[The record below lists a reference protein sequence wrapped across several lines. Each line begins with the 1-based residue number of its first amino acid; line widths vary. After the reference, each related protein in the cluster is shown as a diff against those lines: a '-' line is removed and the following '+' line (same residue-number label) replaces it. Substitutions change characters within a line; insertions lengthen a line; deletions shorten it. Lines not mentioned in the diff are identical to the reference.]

1 MILGSKASFS
11 FNPSTEEIKAYVA
24 KKKGDKVKDL
34 VRYYITEEEKQKA
47 QRELI
52 YAESSMS
59 VEKRNTVGDAS
70 ETGII
75 KFAQGIKDIE

>member
-34 VRYYITEEEKQKA
+34 VRYYITEEEK
-47 QRELI
+47 
-52 YAESSMS
+52 
-59 VEKRNTVGDAS
+59 
-70 ETGII
+70 
-75 KFAQGIKDIE
+75 